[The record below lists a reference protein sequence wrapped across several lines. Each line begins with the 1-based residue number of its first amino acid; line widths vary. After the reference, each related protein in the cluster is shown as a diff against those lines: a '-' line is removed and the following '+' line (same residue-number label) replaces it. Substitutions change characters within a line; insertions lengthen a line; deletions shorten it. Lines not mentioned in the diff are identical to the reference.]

1 MSLPIIPYNTKIDF
15 VGFRFVTFTVSLIVI
30 LASLASFTLKG
41 LNYGIDFRGG
51 LILEVRMPEKPDVP
65 ALREKIGQLGLGEV
79 SLQDFGRD
87 NTLLIRLERPL
98 ERLQE
103 EGKDDP
109 QAQTSQTQTD
119 QAQAGTL
126 EKIKTMLGE
135 GVDYRKVETIGPK
148 VGGELIRNGLTA
160 IALALIAMLIYIAV
174 RFEWQFAACAIMA
187 LLHDCV
193 AILGLFSLFP
203 LEFNETAIIAIL
215 ITAGYSINDTIVIFD
230 RIRENIRKYKKM
242 HLKDL
247 INKSLNE
254 TLSRTLLTASTTL
267 LALLALYI
275 WGGKVISTFSLPII
289 IGIVIGSFSSICLA
303 APLLLYLR
311 LKRGEDITAPV
322 ISAPG
327 VPESAAHYPSHL
339 KKGTENL

>member
-15 VGFRFVTFTVSLIVI
+15 VGLRFITFSISLLVI
-30 LASLASFTLKG
+30 LASFMSFGLKG

-51 LILEVRMPEKPDVP
+51 LILEVRLPQKPDIPV
-65 ALREKIGQLGLGEV
+65 LRTKIEHLNLGEV
-79 SLQDFGRD
+79 SLQDFGKD
-87 NTLLIRLERPL
+87 NTLLIRLERHD
-98 ERLQE
+98 ED
-103 EGKDDP
+103 GKEDAP
-109 QAQTSQTQTD
+109 AQSE
-119 QAQAGTL
+119 TL
-126 EKIKTMLGE
+126 EKVKNALGA

-148 VGGELIRNGLTA
+148 VGSELIRNALNA
-160 IALALIAMLIYIAV
+160 IGFALLAMLIYIAV
-174 RFEWQFAACAIMA
+174 RFEWQFAVCAVMA

-203 LEFNETAIIAIL
+203 LEFNENAVIAIL

-242 HLKDL
+242 SLADL

-275 WGGKVISTFSLPII
+275 WGGKVISTFTLPII
-289 IGIVIGSFSSICLA
+289 IGIAIGSFSSICLA

-311 LKRGEDITAPV
+311 VKRGEETAQQDA
-322 ISAPG
+322 S
-327 VPESAAHYPSHL
+327 SLRSPSV
-339 KKGTENL
+339 

>member
-1 MSLPIIPYNTKIDF
+1 MSLRIIPYHTKIDF
-15 VGFRFVTFTVSLIVI
+15 VGIRFVTFSICLLVI
-30 LASLASFTLKG
+30 AASLMSFGTKG

-51 LILEVRMPEKPDVP
+51 FILEVRLPRKPDIPV
-65 ALREKIGQLGLGEV
+65 LRTRIDQLNLGEV
-79 SLQDFGRD
+79 SLQDFGKD
-87 NTLLIRLERPL
+87 NTLLIRLERH
-98 ERLQE
+98 EE
-103 EGKDDP
+103 EGKED
-109 QAQTSQTQTD
+109 AQVQSE
-119 QAQAGTL
+119 TL
-126 EKIKTMLGE
+126 EKIKGALGA

-148 VGGELIRNGLTA
+148 VGSELIRNALNA
-160 IALALIAMLIYIAV
+160 IGLALLAMLVYIAI

-187 LLHDCV
+187 LIHDCI

-203 LEFNETAIIAIL
+203 LEFNENAVIAIL

-242 HLKDL
+242 SLSEL

-275 WGGKVISTFSLPII
+275 WGGKVISTFTLPII
-289 IGIVIGSFSSICLA
+289 IGIAIGSFSSICLA

-311 LKRGEDITAPV
+311 LKRGEDVTLQDAY
-322 ISAPG
+322 G
-327 VPESAAHYPSHL
+327 N
-339 KKGTENL
+339 T